1 MVRQTVW
8 SMEICLCATK
18 EICTTCT
25 QGHGTPCVRQKGN
38 HDGLLNSL
46 IMGMSLCGTTGKST
60 PLKMGCNCGETA
72 VFCTHNQGHVV
83 AHNGRVNNSVERES
97 VLLVHTG
104 QGAEHLGLP
113 NTQGNTSRGVK
124 ASKTSLA
131 HATANKTCN
140 SPSGPKRP

>member
-8 SMEICLCATK
+8 TMEICLCATK

-25 QGHGTPCVRQKGN
+25 QGHGPPCLRQKGN
-38 HDGLLNSL
+38 HDGLL

-60 PLKMGCNCGETA
+60 TLKMGCNCGETA
-72 VFCTHNQGHVV
+72 VFRNQGHVV
-83 AHNGRVNNSVERES
+83 AHNGRVKNSVERES

-104 QGAEHLGLP
+104 QDAEHLGLP
-113 NTQGNTSRGVK
+113 NTQGNTSRGVM

-140 SPSGPKRP
+140 SPSSPKRP